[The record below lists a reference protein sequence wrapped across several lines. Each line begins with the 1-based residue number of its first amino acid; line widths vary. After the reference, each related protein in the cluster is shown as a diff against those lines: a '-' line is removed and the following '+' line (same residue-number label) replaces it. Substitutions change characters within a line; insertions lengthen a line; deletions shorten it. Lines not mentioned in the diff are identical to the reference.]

1 MKNIATGDVLERI
14 RRLAP
19 SHVTAPFKTVAEWR
33 EWQLSEGQ
41 KRCEEI
47 NRQNRQLRV
56 EKILNRSGI
65 QPLHRKC
72 SFSNYQVQNEAQ
84 RYALSQA
91 KSIADELMTGCT
103 NFAFSGKP
111 GTGKNHLAAATRGL
125 NKKNSK
131 PTIINKDYSVDT
143 LLSELFL
150 NGAHMEQPNVH
161 NVSEGNMKFYDE
173 CHAGLI
179 RPIPA
184 PIGASYDEEITINSP
199 DWQKLACVALRRYQS
214 KECHDGMQWDTTD
227 HGWTDVIA
235 YPFVEEIQSMDN
247 SGYRQCLVG
256 LVTINNS
263 NANSPY
269 LSTVWIHPFY
279 RRRGLLSKLWPKLQ
293 ELYGSNFEIERPNEN
308 MKAFL
313 KSAKHADY

>member
-72 SFSNYQVQNEAQ
+72 SFSNYQVQNEGQ

-111 GTGKNHLAAATRGL
+111 GTGKNHLAAA
-125 NKKNSK
+125 
-131 PTIINKDYSVDT
+131 I
-143 LLSELFL
+143 
-150 NGAHMEQPNVH
+150 
-161 NVSEGNMKFYDE
+161 GNRL
-173 CHAGLI
+173 H
-179 RPIPA
+179 
-184 PIGASYDEEITINSP
+184 ASYDDGQSGEKFLRELCEVDLLVLDEIGIQRETKNEQVVLHQIV
-199 DWQKLACVALRRYQS
+199 DRRTAS
-214 KECHDGMQWDTTD
+214 MRSVGMLTNLNYEAMKTLL
-227 HGWTDVIA
+227 GERI
-235 YPFVEEIQSMDN
+235 MDRMTMN
-247 SGYRQCLVG
+247 GGRWV
-256 LVTINNS
+256 
-263 NANSPY
+263 
-269 LSTVWIHPFY
+269 
-279 RRRGLLSKLWPKLQ
+279 
-293 ELYGSNFEIERPNEN
+293 NFNWESWRPNVVQPGI
-308 MKAFL
+308 
-313 KSAKHADY
+313 AK